1 MVQHFKIRLPAYPYG
16 YHLITKLVINLI
28 IKELGELPENGLINL
43 FLQHTSAGLSIN
55 ENADNDVRK
64 DLQQFMDK
72 LAPEHDPDYS
82 HIFEG
87 DDDMPAHIKT
97 FLTGNS
103 IQIPIIDNNLGLG
116 IWQGIYLC
124 EFRKTS
130 HSREI
135 IATII
140 T

>member
-1 MVQHFKIRLPAYPYG
+1 MVQHLKIRLPEYSRG
-16 YHLITKLVINLI
+16 YHLITSLITSII
-28 IKELGELPENGLINL
+28 IKELGELPENGLLNL
-43 FLQHTSAGLSIN
+43 FIKHTSAGISVN
-55 ENADNDVRK
+55 ENADNSVRK
-64 DLQQFMDK
+64 DLERFMDK
-72 LAPEHDPDYS
+72 LAPERDPDYS

-103 IQIPIIDNNLGLG
+103 IQIPIINKNLGLG